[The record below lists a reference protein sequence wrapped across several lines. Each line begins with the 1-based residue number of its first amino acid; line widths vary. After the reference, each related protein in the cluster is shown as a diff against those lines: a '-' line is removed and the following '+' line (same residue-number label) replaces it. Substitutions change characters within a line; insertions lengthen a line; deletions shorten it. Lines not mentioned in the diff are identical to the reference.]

1 MQRLSQSQHCAH
13 VRTSALHFSL
23 QTQVEINTNLLLRE
37 EEYFERANEFIP
49 ERWLRDD
56 VTTLR
61 AKDLFAMLPF
71 SHGARM
77 CIGGFVLMCGVHLY

>member
-1 MQRLSQSQHCAH
+1 M
-13 VRTSALHFSL
+13 
-23 QTQVEINTNLLLRE
+23 LLRE
-37 EEYFERANEFIP
+37 EEYFERGNEFIP

-56 VTTLR
+56 ATTLR

-77 CIGGFVLMCGVHLY
+77 CIGGFVLI